1 MRVALVAGESSG
13 DTLGA
18 AFIEA
23 LRQRVPQLECVGVA
37 GPKMQAAGCVPW
49 AQAEELAVMGLAE
62 VLRHLPRLLRL
73 RRLLVERIVAA
84 KPDVFIGIDAP
95 EFNLGLAK
103 QLHRRG
109 LRTVQYVSPQVW
121 AWRQSR
127 VRQIAANCDL
137 VLCLLPFET
146 EFYAAHQVRA
156 EFVGH
161 PLADQIPLQPDRVAA
176 RAALGIDA
184 SATLVAILPGSRL
197 GEVARLG
204 ADFAATVAWLQRER
218 PQWRFVAPMATP
230 EVRKVFARVCDAQF
244 AASCAGGTMGAAATV
259 QLLDGQAQ
267 RALAAA
273 DLALVASGTATL
285 EALLSKCPMVV
296 AYRLAASTAFILR
309 RLGMVKVPYFSQPN
323 LLLGER
329 RIPEFFQEQVTPAA
343 LGGALLREYE
353 DAPRRIELLQRF
365 IGVHQL
371 LRRDGAARA
380 AEAVLQLTNKRVAP

>member
-18 AFIEA
+18 ALIEA

-37 GPKMQAAGCVPW
+37 GPKMQAALCVPW

-84 KPDVFIGIDAP
+84 QPDVFIGIDAP

-109 LRTVQYVSPQVW
+109 IRTVQYVSPQVW

-127 VRQIAANCDL
+127 VRHIAANCDL

-156 EFVGH
+156 VFVGH
-161 PLADQIPLQPDRVAA
+161 PLADQIPLQPDKAAA
-176 RAALGIDA
+176 RAALGLDVN
-184 SATLVAILPGSRL
+184 ATVVAILPGSRL

-204 ADFAATVAWLQRER
+204 ADFAATAAWLQRER
-218 PQWRFVAPMATP
+218 PQWRCIAPMASSA
-230 EVRKVFARVCDAQF
+230 VRAIFHRQCVAPI
-244 AASCAGGTMGAAATV
+244 

-273 DLALVASGTATL
+273 DVALVASGTATL

-296 AYRLAASTAFILR
+296 AYRLAPSTAFVLR

-329 RIPEFFQEQVTPAA
+329 RVPEFFQEQVTPEA
-343 LGGALLREYE
+343 LGNALLREYE
-353 DAPRRIELLQRF
+353 DAPRRMDLLQRF
-365 IGVHQL
+365 VGVHQQ

-380 AEAVLQLTNKRVAP
+380 ADAVLQLINQRASP